1 MTPPMRDV
9 RALPKGHLHL
19 HLEGAM
25 RPSTLAELAERDG
38 VTVPAVDSFSSFE
51 MFIQLYMAACD
62 VLRTPDDVARLVRE
76 VVEDAAAAGAT
87 WVEPTTYPPRH
98 ANLGSEEEV
107 LEIMLDAARAAEAA
121 TGVGVGFVVTA
132 DRSQGVADAMRQA
145 QVATRYAG
153 RGVVAFGLAAD
164 EAHYPPEPFAE
175 PFAVARR
182 AGLIS
187 APHAGELSGPA
198 SVRGALDVLHA
209 DRLAH
214 GVRAVEEP
222 ALVREIANR
231 GVCLDVCPTSNALLR
246 VVPSIDQHP
255 LPELLRAGVRCSL
268 NGDDPLFF
276 GADLAAEYELCRAR
290 LGLDDAALAGIARV
304 SLEAS
309 GAPESRKAAGLRGI
323 EAWLTS

>member
-1 MTPPMRDV
+1 MRDV

-25 RPSTLAELAERDG
+25 RPATLAELAERDG

-51 MFIQLYMAACD
+51 TFMQLYMAACD

-76 VVEDAAAAGAT
+76 VVEDAAAAGAI
-87 WVEPTTYPPRH
+87 WVEPATYPRRH
-98 ANLGSEEEV
+98 AQLGSEEAV
-107 LEIMLDAARAAEAA
+107 LEIMLDAARSAEAA

-145 QVATRYAG
+145 QVAARYAG

-164 EAHYPPEPFAE
+164 ESRYPPEPFAE
-175 PFAVARR
+175 PFALARR

-198 SVRGALDVLHA
+198 SVRGALAALRA

-214 GVRAVEEP
+214 GVRAVEDPE
-222 ALVREIANR
+222 LVRELAERRRLPRRLPDVERAAEGRAVDRPAPAARAAAR
-231 GVCLDVCPTSNALLR
+231 GCSLQSER
-246 VVPSIDQHP
+246 RRSVVLWCRPGRGIRAVSGTARDRRR
-255 LPELLRAGVRCSL
+255 RAGRH
-268 NGDDPLFF
+268 
-276 GADLAAEYELCRAR
+276 RAR
-290 LGLDDAALAGIARV
+290 FARGKRRPRV
-304 SLEAS
+304 A
-309 GAPESRKAAGLRGI
+309 
-323 EAWLTS
+323 

>member
-1 MTPPMRDV
+1 
-9 RALPKGHLHL
+9 
-19 HLEGAM
+19 M

-51 MFIQLYMAACD
+51 MFMQLYKAACD
-62 VLRTPDDVARLVRE
+62 VLRTPDDLARLVRE

-87 WVEPTTYPPRH
+87 WIEPTTYPPRH

-107 LEIMLDAARAAEAA
+107 LEIMLDAGRAAEAA

-132 DRSQGVADAMRQA
+132 DRSQDVADAMRQA
-145 QVATRYAG
+145 QVAARYAG

-164 EAHYPPEPFAE
+164 ESRYPPEPFAE

-187 APHAGELSGPA
+187 APHAGELLGPA

-214 GVRAVEEP
+214 GVRAIEDP

-231 GVCLDVCPTSNALLR
+231 GVCMDVCPTSNALLR

-276 GADLAAEYELCRAR
+276 GADLAAEYELCRER
-290 LGLDDAALAGIARV
+290 LGLDDAALAGMARV